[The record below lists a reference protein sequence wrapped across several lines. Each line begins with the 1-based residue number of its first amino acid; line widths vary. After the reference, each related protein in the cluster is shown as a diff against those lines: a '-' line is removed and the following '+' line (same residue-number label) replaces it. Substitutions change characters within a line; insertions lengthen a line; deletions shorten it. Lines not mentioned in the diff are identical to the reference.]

1 MQEKEVPQDNIST
14 YSGLRKL
21 LYAVDEQG
29 NYTSVPSNGWEVE
42 ELVNGMAV
50 DDLAELADEALARFK
65 AGTASP
71 LEYYMYRC
79 RLDLPQLSQATGFF
93 QWRIRRHMRAKIWPR
108 LNDKILARYSDVL
121 GLDIHILKNSIL

>member
-1 MQEKEVPQDNIST
+1 MQEQDVPQDNIST

-21 LYAVDEQG
+21 LYALDEQG

-42 ELVNGMAV
+42 QLVNGMAV
-50 DDLAELADEALARFK
+50 EELEELASEALERFK
-65 AGTASP
+65 QSKASP

-79 RLDLPQLSQATGFF
+79 RLDLPQLAQATGFF
-93 QWRIRRHMRAKIWPR
+93 QWRIRRHMRADIWPR

-121 GLDIHILKNSIL
+121 GLDIHTLKNSLL